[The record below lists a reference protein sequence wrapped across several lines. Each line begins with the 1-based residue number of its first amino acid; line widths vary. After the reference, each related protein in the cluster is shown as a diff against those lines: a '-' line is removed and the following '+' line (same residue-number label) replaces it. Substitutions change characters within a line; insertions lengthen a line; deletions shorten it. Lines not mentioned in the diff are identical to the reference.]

1 MKAAVSPPMIS
12 AVATP
17 ELCSPE
23 SATEEGVLLRRLE
36 DICAERG
43 LAGLASRIHDLIAF
57 VSQDMVAFEADFG
70 SLSEPGSHRVPDES
84 WARRSALHLLDHGGK
99 RLRPICVALASR
111 LGTGFSRRALDL
123 AVAAELVHSAT
134 LLHDDVVDLSD
145 TRRGL
150 PTSRLIYSNAASIFA
165 GDWLLI
171 EALRRVQRTR
181 LPELMTL
188 LLDTIDEMIAAESLQ
203 LENRGRVETE
213 RAVYF
218 RVVEGKTAAIFRWA
232 MVAGGSAGGLDPD
245 PLQALAEFGGHLGI
259 AFQATDD
266 LLDLTGDVGRT
277 GKELFTDLREGK
289 MTFPLIVALEREPEL
304 RALVEDILSLD
315 ADGPLPSQ
323 ATAEVVAALRRTR
336 AVEDCKRLA
345 RHHSH
350 AAVECLERLD
360 DSEARRALVTVAE
373 AIVDRDL

>member
-1 MKAAVSPPMIS
+1 MKAAVSTPTIS

-17 ELCSPE
+17 ELCPPE
-23 SATEEGVLLRRLE
+23 TATEEGVLLRRLE
-36 DICAERG
+36 DICAARG
-43 LAGLASRIHDLIAF
+43 LVGLASRIHQLIDF
-57 VSQDMVAFEADFG
+57 VSQDMVTFEAEFAELPELESVYPMD
-70 SLSEPGSHRVPDES
+70 SL
-84 WARRSALHLLDHGGK
+84 ARRGGLHLLDHGGK

-111 LGTGFSRRALDL
+111 LGNGFSPQALDL

-145 TRRGL
+145 TRRGS
-150 PTSRLIYSNAASIFA
+150 PTARLVYGNAASIFA

-181 LPELMTL
+181 IPELMPH
-188 LLDTIDEMIAAESLQ
+188 LLDAIDEMIAAESLQ
-203 LENRGRVETE
+203 LQNRGRIETE
-213 RAVYF
+213 REAYF
-218 RVVEGKTAAIFRWA
+218 RVIEGKTAAIFRWA
-232 MVAGGSAGGLDPD
+232 MVAGGTAGGLSPEQ
-245 PLQALAEFGGHLGI
+245 LQALAEYGRHLGI

-304 RALVEDILSLD
+304 RVLIEDLLALDPE
-315 ADGPLPSQ
+315 GPLPP
-323 ATAEVVAALRRTR
+323 AAAAEVVAALRRTR
-336 AVEDCKRLA
+336 AVEDCQRLA
-345 RHHSH
+345 RHHSN
-350 AAVECLERLD
+350 AAVESLEPLAD
-360 DSEARRALVTVAE
+360 TQARRALVTVAE